1 MMEVKPVPKPRSILL
16 SERTVP
22 IPAPRQLQV
31 TLSNS
36 IRSTSPSESSQSEKS
51 DDTKSLPES
60 KSSNSEFFKNLS
72 TCSKQ
77 LKDEISEKMTV
88 KGRAVISSTRN
99 ASIRLEK
106 SVKNLITRRLA
117 SLNQDDLQ
125 DIENK
130 AKSPIEEDR
139 CTSLPA
145 NDIFSSISF
154 YSPLKSNLKSV
165 KNEEDLSG
173 ARYSP
178 PPPVYPPPPL
188 PDESIYDE
196 LQSVTSGNSSRY
208 DTLSSTFSDRAERDF
223 AEPFNLLKFAQNNGS
238 DSDQSLNMSDIHG
251 SQEVAKRLSRSD
263 SWTFYDVASGK
274 SDKTDGMDELDR
286 ISSADEEEK
295 EPPIRKRISSNS
307 NVSHVSLQNS
317 LYENWVIKKNSSGD
331 ENSVKNDEISS
342 SGMIIVT
349 S

>member
-1 MMEVKPVPKPRSILL
+1 MEAKPVPKPRSILQA
-16 SERTVP
+16 ERERAIP
-22 IPAPRQLQV
+22 IPAPRTLQV
-31 TLSNS
+31 T
-36 IRSTSPSESSQSEKS
+36 RSPSPSESSQSEKS
-51 DDTKSLPES
+51 DEAKSEL
-60 KSSNSEFFKNLS
+60 KTNSEFFKNLS

-117 SLNQDDLQ
+117 SLNQEDIQ
-125 DIENK
+125 DIESK
-130 AKSPIEEDR
+130 AKNPIEDDR

-145 NDIFSSISF
+145 NDIFSTISF

-196 LQSVTSGNSSRY
+196 LQSVTSGNSNSRY
-208 DTLSSTFSDRAERDF
+208 DTLSSTFSERAERDF
-223 AEPFNLLKFAQNNGS
+223 VSEPFNLLKFAQNYGS

-251 SQEVAKRLSRSD
+251 SQEEAKKLSRSD
-263 SWTFYDVASGK
+263 SWTFYDAATGK
-274 SDKTDGMDELDR
+274 SDKTDGTDELDR
-286 ISSADEEEK
+286 ISSADEEE
-295 EPPIRKRISSNS
+295 PPIRERISSNS
-307 NVSHVSLQNS
+307 NISHVSLQNS
-317 LYENWVIKKNSSGD
+317 LYENWVFKKNSSSD
-331 ENSVKNDEISS
+331 ESSVKNEDNSP
-342 SGMIIVT
+342 SGE